1 MLRIRCDRPEELLP
15 ILKTVVC
22 KIEEELTNRL
32 HTYKAGKI
40 TEEEATQAITSLGN
54 RKSEVLEV
62 IHQLRYWIPDVVY
75 ANSDILRYI
84 NMYEIDYP
92 DDLII
97 REVVV

>member
-1 MLRIRCDRPEELLP
+1 MLRIRCDRPDELLP

-22 KIEEELTNRL
+22 KIEEEMANRL

-40 TEEEATQAITSLGN
+40 TEEELIRAITNLGK

-62 IHQLRYWIPDVVY
+62 VHQLRYWVTDVVY
-75 ANSDILRYI
+75 ANIDLFRYI
-84 NMYEIDYP
+84 NIYDVDYP